1 MGGQVGGFHNSLSEY
16 LITIDGVIN
25 ENLFQIKER
34 EMNLDN
40 NLEISHCKVK
50 NPITGEDEL
59 FLGLLLKSKYDGT
72 PGIRE
77 PIDICITLDISGS
90 MTCKIGANQD
100 DKKTRNDLSVE
111 AIVKLISQL
120 NDEDGIAI
128 NTFDETSHNIV
139 PFKLKKDLTQENIDD
154 VKKIV
159 PTGNENIYNAL
170 EGAMNQLLES
180 TKKNKRIILITDLWA
195 HDNDLKQFKELF
207 KKCVHELNIEVTI
220 IGISQDA
227 NSHLAQV
234 VAYEKGCN
242 YYNVLN
248 DNDLERYLVQQ
259 FNYLCFPYAYN
270 LKINFKSNDLKII
283 ECIGAGDKK
292 DKENLNEICDIGSAI
307 PSELKI
313 VNNNIYMEGGLILLK
328 LMKQTPNDSNKNLL
342 CELILKYDDRSYNPV
357 EQKYEYEIKME
368 ENSGDHFSSKSIEKG
383 IGLFY
388 YTIMCNNLLN
398 YKNAYKN
405 HSFLDL
411 NNKGN
416 EEYKEECL
424 KQLEKFKV
432 YHNNKLIK
440 DVVDFFKKHYNTED
454 GLVNHSERYIE
465 KIYDASEIDTPNR
478 YQGD

>member
-50 NPITGEDEL
+50 NPITGEAEL
-59 FLGLLLKSKYDGT
+59 FLGLFLKSKYDGT

-90 MTCKIGANQD
+90 MSCPIGALQD
-100 DKKTRNDLSVE
+100 DKKTRNNLSVE

-120 NDEDGIAI
+120 NDDDGIAI

-139 PFKLKKDLTQENIDD
+139 PFKLKKNLTQENIDD

-180 TKKNKRIILITDLWA
+180 TKKNRRIILITDLWA
-195 HDNDLKQFKELF
+195 HDSDLKEFKELF
-207 KKCVHELNIEVTI
+207 KKCVHEKNIEITI

-227 NSHLAQV
+227 NSHLAQI

-242 YYNVLN
+242 YYNVL
-248 DNDLERYLVQQ
+248 DESDLERYLVKQ
-259 FNYLCFPYAYN
+259 FNYICFPYAYN
-270 LKINFKSNDLKII
+270 LKINFKSDDLKII

-292 DKENLNEICDIGSAI
+292 NEDNLNEICDIGSAV
-307 PSELKI
+307 PSELTI
-313 VNNNIYMEGGLILLK
+313 VNDNIYMEGGLILLK
-328 LMKQTPNDSNKNLL
+328 LKNQNDSNKNYF
-342 CELILKYDDRSYNPV
+342 CELILKYDDRNFKPI
-357 EQKYEYEIKME
+357 EQKYEYEIKNE
-368 ENSGDHFSSKSIEKG
+368 DNPGDYFSSKSIEKG
-383 IGLFY
+383 IGLYY
-388 YTIMCNNLLN
+388 YTVMCNNLLN

-411 NNKGN
+411 NNKGD
-416 EEYKEECL
+416 EKYKEECS
-424 KQLEKFKV
+424 KQLEKYKV

-440 DVVDFFKKHYNTED
+440 DVVEFLKKHYITEE
-454 GLVNHSERYIE
+454 GLTNHSERYIE
-465 KIYDASEIDTPNR
+465 KIYDASEINTPDR
-478 YQGD
+478 YQGE

>member
-1 MGGQVGGFHNSLSEY
+1 
-16 LITIDGVIN
+16 
-25 ENLFQIKER
+25 
-34 EMNLDN
+34 
-40 NLEISHCKVK
+40 
-50 NPITGEDEL
+50 
-59 FLGLLLKSKYDGT
+59 
-72 PGIRE
+72 
-77 PIDICITLDISGS
+77 
-90 MTCKIGANQD
+90 
-100 DKKTRNDLSVE
+100 
-111 AIVKLISQL
+111 
-120 NDEDGIAI
+120 
-128 NTFDETSHNIV
+128 
-139 PFKLKKDLTQENIDD
+139 
-154 VKKIV
+154 
-159 PTGNENIYNAL
+159 
-170 EGAMNQLLES
+170 
-180 TKKNKRIILITDLWA
+180 
-195 HDNDLKQFKELF
+195 
-207 KKCVHELNIEVTI
+207 
-220 IGISQDA
+220 
-227 NSHLAQV
+227 
-234 VAYEKGCN
+234 
-242 YYNVLN
+242 
-248 DNDLERYLVQQ
+248 
-259 FNYLCFPYAYN
+259 
-270 LKINFKSNDLKII
+270 
-283 ECIGAGDKK
+283 
-292 DKENLNEICDIGSAI
+292 LNEICDIGSAI

-368 ENSGDHFSSKSIEKG
+368 ENSGDYFSSKSIEKG

-454 GLVNHSERYIE
+454 GLVNLSERYIE

>member
-50 NPITGEDEL
+50 NPITGEAEL

-90 MTCKIGANQD
+90 MSCPIGALQD
-100 DKKTRNDLSVE
+100 DKKTRNNLSVE

-120 NDEDGIAI
+120 NDDDGIAI

-139 PFKLKKDLTQENIDD
+139 PFKLKKNLTQENIDD

-195 HDNDLKQFKELF
+195 HDSDLKEFKELF
-207 KKCVHELNIEVTI
+207 KKCVHEKNIEITI

-227 NSHLAQV
+227 NSHLAQI

-248 DNDLERYLVQQ
+248 ENDLERYLVKQ
-259 FNYLCFPYAYN
+259 FNYICFPYAYN
-270 LKINFKSNDLKII
+270 LKINFKSDDLKII

-292 DKENLNEICDIGSAI
+292 NEDNLNEICDIGSAV
-307 PSELKI
+307 PSELTI
-313 VNNNIYMEGGLILLK
+313 VNDNIFMEGGLILLK
-328 LMKQTPNDSNKNLL
+328 LKNQNDSNKNYF
-342 CELILKYDDRSYNPV
+342 CELTLKYDDRNFKPI
-357 EQKYEYEIKME
+357 EQKYEYEIKNE
-368 ENSGDHFSSKSIEKG
+368 DNTGDYFSSKSIEKG
-383 IGLFY
+383 IGLYY
-388 YTIMCNNLLN
+388 YTVMCNNLLN

-411 NNKGN
+411 NNKGD
-416 EEYKEECL
+416 EKYKEECS
-424 KQLEKFKV
+424 KQLEKYKV

-440 DVVDFFKKHYNTED
+440 DVVEFLKKHYITEE
-454 GLVNHSERYIE
+454 GLTNHSERYIE
-465 KIYDASEIDTPNR
+465 KIYDASEINTPDR
-478 YQGD
+478 YQGE

>member
-34 EMNLDN
+34 EMNLVN

-50 NPITGEDEL
+50 NPITGEAEL
-59 FLGLLLKSKYDGT
+59 FLGLFLKSKYDGT

-90 MTCKIGANQD
+90 MSCPIGANQD
-100 DKKTRNDLSVE
+100 DKKTRNNLSVE

-120 NDEDGIAI
+120 NDDDGIAI

-139 PFKLKKDLTQENIDD
+139 PFKLKKNLTQENIDD

-195 HDNDLKQFKELF
+195 HDSDLKEFKELF
-207 KKCVHELNIEVTI
+207 KKCVHEKNIEITI

-227 NSHLAQV
+227 NSHLAQI

-248 DNDLERYLVQQ
+248 ENDLERYLVKQ
-259 FNYLCFPYAYN
+259 FNYICFPYAYN
-270 LKINFKSNDLKII
+270 LKINFKSDDLKII

-292 DKENLNEICDIGSAI
+292 NEDNLNEICDIGSAV
-307 PSELKI
+307 PSELTI
-313 VNNNIYMEGGLILLK
+313 VNDNIYMEGGLILLK
-328 LMKQTPNDSNKNLL
+328 LKNQNDSNKNYF
-342 CELILKYDDRSYNPV
+342 CELTLKYDDRNFKPI
-357 EQKYEYEIKME
+357 EQKYEYEIKNE
-368 ENSGDHFSSKSIEKG
+368 DNPGDYFSSKSIEKG
-383 IGLFY
+383 IGLYY
-388 YTIMCNNLLN
+388 YTVMCNNLLN

-411 NNKGN
+411 NNKGD
-416 EEYKEECL
+416 EKYKEECS
-424 KQLEKFKV
+424 KQLEKYKV

-440 DVVDFFKKHYNTED
+440 DVVEFLKKHYITEE
-454 GLVNHSERYIE
+454 GLTNHSEIYIE
-465 KIYDASEIDTPNR
+465 KIYDASEINTPDR
-478 YQGD
+478 YQGE